1 MIDFHSILKKNL
13 YGVFATTA
21 NGKPQTRIFQ
31 YLFSVDD
38 KVYFGTTN
46 DKPTYRQLI
55 ENPYISFCSHTPDYM
70 NVLSINGK
78 INFVDDLS
86 LKTRA
91 MEEYP
96 AIKELYKFP
105 ENPIF
110 EIFYVDIETV
120 KAFDFEHGAK
130 EYTLSN

>member
-1 MIDFHSILKKNL
+1 
-13 YGVFATTA
+13 
-21 NGKPQTRIFQ
+21 
-31 YLFSVDD
+31 
-38 KVYFGTTN
+38 
-46 DKPTYRQLI
+46 
-55 ENPYISFCSHTPDYM
+55 M

-86 LKTRA
+86 LNTRA

-120 KAFDFEHGAK
+120 KTFDFEHGAK

>member
-13 YGVFATTA
+13 YGVFATTT

-55 ENPYISFCSHTPDYM
+55 ENPYISFCSH
-70 NVLSINGK
+70 K
-78 INFVDDLS
+78 I
-86 LKTRA
+86 
-91 MEEYP
+91 
-96 AIKELYKFP
+96 I
-105 ENPIF
+105 
-110 EIFYVDIETV
+110 
-120 KAFDFEHGAK
+120 
-130 EYTLSN
+130 

>member
-55 ENPYISFCSHTPDYM
+55 ENPYIS
-70 NVLSINGK
+70 INGK

-120 KAFDFEHGAK
+120 KTVDFEHGAK